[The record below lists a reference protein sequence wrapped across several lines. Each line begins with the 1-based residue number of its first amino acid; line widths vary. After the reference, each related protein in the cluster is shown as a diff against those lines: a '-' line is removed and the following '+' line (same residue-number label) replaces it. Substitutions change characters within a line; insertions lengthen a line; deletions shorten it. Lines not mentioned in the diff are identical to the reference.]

1 MSANANYLLKTN
13 DEELLSK
20 TNNLK
25 YSDITLLIEIGLI
38 QTGDFVGY
46 QLLQQPNDSQ
56 RVFTSGNNIIL
67 QKSHFGLERNQH

>member
-25 YSDITLLIEIGLI
+25 YSDITLLIVIGLI
-38 QTGDFVGY
+38 QTGDFVSY
-46 QLLQQPNDSQ
+46 QLLQRTTVKEYSHQVTLLFCKSQGKYPNNSDAC
-56 RVFTSGNNIIL
+56 
-67 QKSHFGLERNQH
+67 